1 MKIAMIVNNY
11 PPKVGGVEYHV
22 QNLAH
27 ELVQL
32 GHKVWVLN
40 ISNTPGTRSDDGV
53 EVITRKAH
61 LPIADVITVPGFGA
75 TRDISQFLIENRI
88 DVVSIH
94 TRFFPMSFVGLRAA
108 QKAGIPVIHTEH
120 GSGFVATKNPI
131 VWLGS
136 RVVDLTMG
144 RYILRNATKVFG
156 VSEAVTTFVEKLS
169 GRHAEVFYNAI
180 TPPKPRSAH
189 QDRPNHLVFVGRMVE
204 GKGWD
209 TFLDVVAQLRKE
221 GYDVDGELLGDG
233 AQLSAAREKISAL
246 GLNGI
251 VTAPGRVTPGEVRER
266 LAGATLVNPTVLS
279 EGFQTTLVEAIA
291 EGGRVVTF
299 PVPGARMLAEK
310 QAPVVISEEKTTK
323 SMVSATRSLLKD
335 PMPQAQPKIYQDL
348 TWPEQ
353 AKNYTTACKDLIHHD
368 GEL

>member
-1 MKIAMIVNNY
+1 MQIAMIVNNY

-40 ISNTPGTRSDDGV
+40 ISNTPGSRSDEGV
-53 EVITRKAH
+53 KVITRKAH
-61 LPIADVITVPGFGA
+61 LPIADVITVPGFGT
-75 TRDISQFLIENRI
+75 TRDITQFLIKNRI

-108 QKAGIPVIHTEH
+108 QKAGVPVVHTEH

-144 RYILRNATKVFG
+144 RYILRHATKLFG
-156 VSEAVTTFVEKLS
+156 VSEAVTAFVEKLS
-169 GRHAEVFYNAI
+169 GRHADVFYNAI

-189 QDRPNHLVFVGRMVE
+189 PNRPNHLVFVGRMVA

-209 TFLDVVAQLRKE
+209 TFLDVVAQLRNE

-233 AQLSAAREKISAL
+233 AQLAAAREKISTL
-246 GLNGI
+246 GMDGI
-251 VTAPGRVTPGEVRER
+251 VTAPGRVTPDEVRER
-266 LAGATLVNPTVLS
+266 LAGATLVNASTLS
-279 EGFQTTLVEAIA
+279 EGFLSTPVEAIA
-291 EGGRVVTF
+291 EQGYVVTY
-299 PVPGARMLAEK
+299 P
-310 QAPVVISEEKTTK
+310 APSV
-323 SMVSATRSLLKD
+323 SLLISLGVPIYLCETQSVSCLVAKVKELLDHPQPPAD
-335 PMPQAQPKIYQDL
+335 PALISSL
-348 TWPEQ
+348 TWPVQ
-353 AKNYTTACKDLIHHD
+353 AENYINWLSQLNTKTN
-368 GEL
+368 

>member
-1 MKIAMIVNNY
+1 MQIAMIVNNY

-40 ISNTPGTRSDDGV
+40 ISNTPGSRSDEGV
-53 EVITRKAH
+53 KVITRKAH
-61 LPIADVITVPGFGA
+61 LPIADVITVPGFGT
-75 TRDISQFLIENRI
+75 TRDITQFLIKNRI

-108 QKAGIPVIHTEH
+108 QKAGIPVVHTEH

-144 RYILRNATKVFG
+144 RYILRHATKLFG
-156 VSEAVTTFVEKLS
+156 VSEAVTAFVEKLS
-169 GRHAEVFYNAI
+169 GRHADVFYNAI

-189 QDRPNHLVFVGRMVE
+189 PNRPNHLVFVGRMVA

-233 AQLSAAREKISAL
+233 AQLAAAREKISTL
-246 GLNGI
+246 GMDGI
-251 VTAPGRVTPGEVRER
+251 VTAPGRVTPDEVRER

-310 QAPVVISEEKTTK
+310 QAPVIIAKEKTIASLATALR
-323 SMVSATRSLLKD
+323 SMLENPLQ
-335 PMPQAQPKIYQDL
+335 QAHTEIYQNL

-353 AKNYTTACKDLIHHD
+353 AKNYITVCNDLIPFDRH
-368 GEL
+368 L